1 LRGIGSA
8 RSRSI
13 TATRRCPSLRLGN
26 QRSQNAMG
34 PIIIKGGL
42 SDPTPSEC
50 CRASSAP
57 LTDPSAIPT
66 HYGAEMARH
75 KVTVALIG
83 DGGDERFRHDRYR
96 ATRHFFSG
104 RRDATMKPGEDR
116 AVAYSGAELGATAVR
131 DPSDSRN
138 IAGPR
143 NFQRDCRLRRPGSL
157 RQATYPQ
164 LLHHPKGHDR
174 AISG

>member
-1 LRGIGSA
+1 MRGIGSA

-26 QRSQNAMG
+26 QRSQNAVG

-131 DPSDSRN
+131 DPSDSRILQARGTSSA
-138 IAGPR
+138 IADCDVLGRCGRPLTHSSYTTPR
-143 NFQRDCRLRRPGSL
+143 DTTEL
-157 RQATYPQ
+157 
-164 LLHHPKGHDR
+164 
-174 AISG
+174 